1 MPSLIH
7 HILSLTTVIV
17 FSLAY
22 SDGLDV
28 NVRDVA
34 QSLIEAPVADTP
46 DGLGNPTLGFD
57 APGEADDWTKIA
69 DTSNGGTA
77 QAVAAEPNNDV
88 CSNTNIRR
96 RETGKFCSFDGTP
109 LELSPSS
116 AQERK
121 PSRGQF
127 RKTRPRKKKA
137 TPGSPEAPGSSQD
150 FGCPPGLSAV
160 CGANELMRDPLSPGT
175 SRIVPWNLGNIPPII
190 EVLDFCRYCTSA
202 GL

>member
-22 SDGLDV
+22 SNGLDV

-34 QSLIEAPVADTP
+34 QSVIEAPVADTP
-46 DGLGNPTLGFD
+46 DGLGNPTL
-57 APGEADDWTKIA
+57 EADDWTKTA

-96 RETGKFCSFDGTP
+96 RETGKSCSFDGTP

-121 PSRGQF
+121 PNSGGQF

-160 CGANELMRDPLSPGT
+160 CGANGLMRDPSSPGT
-175 SRIVPWNLGNIPPII
+175 SHMVPWNLGNIPPII